1 MSKYEF
7 QARLARIEANKSGHQ
22 VTAGPVQARQDDRK
36 RSRVE
41 KVELAIA
48 IAEQRGIGRGSSYPP
63 AFRLLA
69 ALGVRLRPIPYAS
82 WGGVFVLGFALG
94 MFIFGGILYSGIGS
108 WIERGPVAGLY
119 RAGWTGVWIVS
130 CGMGI
135 AMATFVKMQAR
146 VKGLPRWEDL

>member
-1 MSKYEF
+1 MSKDEF

-82 WGGVFVLGFALG
+82 WGAFSSLASRLACSFSGASFIPASARGSSGDPLPVFTGPDG
-94 MFIFGGILYSGIGS
+94 RGCGS
-108 WIERGPVAGLY
+108 YP
-119 RAGWTGVWIVS
+119 AGWAS
-130 CGMGI
+130 
-135 AMATFVKMQAR
+135 
-146 VKGLPRWEDL
+146 RWRHL